1 MYLGGPPIIY
11 VYWGL
16 DHISWGLAM
25 LWVLQYEIGLGI
37 ICGFVGCVRGISGIP
52 VVEVTWGVC
61 YVYLC
66 LSLYDGF
73 VF

>member
-1 MYLGGPPIIY
+1 
-11 VYWGL
+11 
-16 DHISWGLAM
+16 M

-37 ICGFVGCVRGISGIP
+37 VCGFVGCVRGVSGIP

-61 YVYLC
+61 YVHLC

-73 VF
+73 VFL